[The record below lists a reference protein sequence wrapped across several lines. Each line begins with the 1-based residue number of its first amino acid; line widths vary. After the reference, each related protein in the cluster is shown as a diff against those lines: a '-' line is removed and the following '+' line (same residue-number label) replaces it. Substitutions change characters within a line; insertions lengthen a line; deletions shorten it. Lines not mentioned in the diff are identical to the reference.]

1 MNVQDILNL
10 GDDQLNSMNEKELKQ
25 VTTILVSAANK
36 RLKRMRSNVKYTT
49 VSDGKGGKKGKW
61 VEKAGSGVATDAF
74 NYATRGKMNY
84 QKFSVAGKDRN
95 QTYKEFARIR
105 QFMSMKT
112 STVKGAKEVRRD
124 REFLTFGYSREQLL
138 KGLKGKE
145 RTAMIKQINQEI
157 ADTYDLYHK
166 FKELNPHYEYTNG
179 SLPPDD
185 PRSPIRVIAEMVH
198 GGMSADDI
206 LQSIN
211 DSYTQQY
218 EKNTPDYSFP
228 WEDEDFLT

>member
-36 RLKRMRSNVKYTT
+36 RLKRMRENVKYTT
-49 VSDGKGGKKGKW
+49 VSDGKGGRKGKW
-61 VEKAGSGVATDAF
+61 VEKANSGVATDAF

-105 QFMSMKT
+105 HFMSMKT
-112 STVKGAKEVRRD
+112 STIKGAIEVRRD

-138 KGLKGKE
+138 KGVKGKE
-145 RTAMIKQINQEI
+145 RTAMINRINQEI

-166 FKELNPHYEYTNG
+166 FKELNPHFEYTNG

-185 PRSPIRVIAEMVH
+185 PRSPIRVVSEMVH
-198 GGMSADDI
+198 NGMSKDDI
-206 LQSIN
+206 LESIN

-218 EKNTPDYSFP
+218 EKNATNYSFP

>member
-1 MNVQDILNL
+1 MNIQDILNL
-10 GDDQLNSMNEKELKQ
+10 GDDQLNSMTEKELKQ

-36 RLKRMRSNVKYTT
+36 RLKRLRENVKYTT
-49 VSDGKGGKKGKW
+49 VSDGEGGRKGKW
-61 VEKAGSGVATDAF
+61 IEKGGSGVATDAF

-105 QFMSMKT
+105 QFMGMKT
-112 STVKGAKEVRRD
+112 STIKGAKKVRRD
-124 REFLTFGYSREQLL
+124 REFLTFGFSREQLL

-145 RTAMIKQINQEI
+145 RTAMIKRINQEI

-166 FKELNPHYEYTNG
+166 FKELNPHFEYTNG

-185 PRSPIRVIAEMVH
+185 PKSPIRVISEMVH
-198 GGMSADDI
+198 NGMNADDI

-218 EKNTPDYSFP
+218 EKNATNYSFP